1 VARVPTERCM
11 TDLLSSSGPAMSVFI
26 RSFIHSHVQL
36 HHWAESRREREM
48 GPWRRPSLYPVAATT
63 KAHGNAIFKPKIAQT
78 VTAIETLADIA
89 ISFFLQKKEHEK
101 KNSADSFQFVSPA
114 CIVADWEWRVA
125 QDDKNVSCSN
135 ARISRGLHD
144 RPESPSSCLP
154 RDSIPFNVWLCVCVF
169 FYLLIHKCSSRL
181 ARGTR
186 TPRPLSCPYKR
197 TELLKLGAVLSC
209 TLKKRKRNLLT
220 IKSSTTST
228 VVLHHY

>member
-36 HHWAESRREREM
+36 PHWAESRREREM

-63 KAHGNAIFKPKIAQT
+63 KAHGNAILEAQNR
-78 VTAIETLADIA
+78 
-89 ISFFLQKKEHEK
+89 SNGNGNRNSCGYCNQFFLQKKEHEK

-135 ARISRGLHD
+135 ARISRGLRD

-154 RDSIPFNVWLCVCVF
+154 RDSIPYRFSMCGCVF
-169 FYLLIHKCSSRL
+169 VYFFTCSFINALVGLLVVPVPLGHFRVH
-181 ARGTR
+181 TR
-186 TPRPLSCPYKR
+186 ERSF
-197 TELLKLGAVLSC
+197 
-209 TLKKRKRNLLT
+209 
-220 IKSSTTST
+220 
-228 VVLHHY
+228 

>member
-36 HHWAESRREREM
+36 PHWAESRREREM

-135 ARISRGLHD
+135 ARISRRLRD

-154 RDSIPFNVWLCVCVF
+154 RDSIPYRFSMCGCVF
-169 FYLLIHKCSSRL
+169 VYFFTCSFINALVGLLVVPVPLGHFRVH
-181 ARGTR
+181 TR
-186 TPRPLSCPYKR
+186 ERSF
-197 TELLKLGAVLSC
+197 
-209 TLKKRKRNLLT
+209 
-220 IKSSTTST
+220 
-228 VVLHHY
+228 